1 MLVILLSDDNELIC
15 LEVGTLDEM
24 PDWLVI
30 VLEVDLSAPTMCCDE
45 NNGMYMLQQAM
56 GIQKVNCLTI
66 NIGLCKS
73 CHLEHTVI

>member
-30 VLEVDLSAPTMCCDE
+30 VFEVDLSAPTMCCDE
-45 NNGMYMLQQAM
+45 NNGMYLYA
-56 GIQKVNCLTI
+56 
-66 NIGLCKS
+66 
-73 CHLEHTVI
+73 